1 MTSIRARL
9 FAILLLAT
17 GAVWFSAAW
26 WIQHSTRVEVE
37 QVLDAR
43 LAEAAGMVSSL
54 LSDGRVE
61 LSSAAGAV
69 EALTTRSDPGYS
81 RQLSCQ
87 IWSLDGTKVGAS
99 GSAPEGRLTEA
110 VSGFSE
116 TLVDGERWR
125 VFTEANESLGLSV
138 MVGDRL
144 AVRDRL
150 VSDVTRGL
158 LVPALAIL
166 PLLAGLIWLSVGR
179 GLAPLS
185 RMARALSARSADN
198 LEPVE
203 EEPLPRELH
212 PMGAALNS
220 LFERVAA
227 ARERE
232 RSFSVY
238 AAHELKT
245 PLSGIKTQAQIAAMA
260 PDEETRRHALAQIDK
275 GVARTDR
282 MVRQLLELAA
292 VDGATSDGGG
302 KFDLMEVISG
312 VVSAMRPPADAKG
325 IDLHVDL
332 PESLPV
338 VAGDPVLATLAL
350 RNVTENAIAA
360 SSMGGVVELCVAV
373 CRDLAEIT
381 VSDRGPGIS
390 AEDRARITERFFR
403 GRNAQE
409 GGSGLGLSIAQAAME
424 RIDGTLKFC
433 TRKGGGEN
441 VTLTFTLMNADV
453 R

>member
-1 MTSIRARL
+1 MTSIRTRL

-61 LSSAAGAV
+61 LSSAAGAM
-69 EALTTRSDPGYS
+69 EALTTRADQGYS

-87 IWSLDGTKVGAS
+87 IWSLDGTMVGAS

-110 VSGFSE
+110 DSGFSE

-125 VFTEANESLGLSV
+125 VFTEVNERLGLRV

-158 LVPALAIL
+158 LVPALTIL
-166 PLLAGLIWLSVGR
+166 PFLAGLIWLSVGR

-203 EEPLPRELH
+203 EGPLPRELH

-220 LFERVAA
+220 LFGRVAA

-232 RSFSVY
+232 RSFSAY

-260 PDEETRRHALAQIDK
+260 
-275 GVARTDR
+275 
-282 MVRQLLELAA
+282 A
-292 VDGATSDGGG
+292 V
-302 KFDLMEVISG
+302 
-312 VVSAMRPPADAKG
+312 
-325 IDLHVDL
+325 
-332 PESLPV
+332 SL
-338 VAGDPVLATLAL
+338 T
-350 RNVTENAIAA
+350 
-360 SSMGGVVELCVAV
+360 
-373 CRDLAEIT
+373 
-381 VSDRGPGIS
+381 
-390 AEDRARITERFFR
+390 
-403 GRNAQE
+403 
-409 GGSGLGLSIAQAAME
+409 
-424 RIDGTLKFC
+424 
-433 TRKGGGEN
+433 
-441 VTLTFTLMNADV
+441 
-453 R
+453 

>member
-37 QVLDAR
+37 RVLDAR

-69 EALTTRSDPGYS
+69 ETLTTRSDPGYS

-87 IWSLDGTKVGAS
+87 IWSLDGTMVGAS

-110 VSGFSE
+110 DTGFSE
-116 TLVDGERWR
+116 TLVEGERWR
-125 VFTEANESLGLSV
+125 VFTEVNEGLGLRV

-144 AVRDRL
+144 AVRERL

-185 RMARALSARSADN
+185 RMARALSERSADN

-203 EEPLPRELH
+203 EGPLPRELH

-220 LFERVAA
+220 LFRRVAA

-232 RSFSVY
+232 RSFSAY

-260 PDEETRRHALAQIDK
+260 PDEETRRHALAQIEK

-302 KFDLMEVISG
+302 EIDLTEVISG
-312 VVSAMRPPADAKG
+312 VVSAMRPTADAREVA
-325 IDLHVDL
+325 LHADL
-332 PESLPV
+332 PQSLPSV
-338 VAGDPVLATLAL
+338 SGDPVLATLAL

-360 SSMGGVVELCVAV
+360 SPVGGVVNLRVNV
-373 CRDLAEIT
+373 LRDVVQIT

-390 AEDRARITERFFR
+390 EEDRARITKRFFR
-403 GRNAQE
+403 GRNAPE

-424 RIDGTLKFC
+424 RIGGALKFC
-433 TRKGGGEN
+433 ARKGGGEN